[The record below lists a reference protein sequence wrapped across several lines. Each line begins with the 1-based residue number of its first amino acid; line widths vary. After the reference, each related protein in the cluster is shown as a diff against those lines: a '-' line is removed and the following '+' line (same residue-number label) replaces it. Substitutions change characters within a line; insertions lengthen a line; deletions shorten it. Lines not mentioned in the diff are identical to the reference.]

1 MRKEYG
7 FRRLA
12 LGAVSAILL
21 SFPAIA
27 DEIGDADKGARV
39 FKKCAACHQVGADA
53 TDRVGPH
60 LNLLF
65 GRKAA
70 SHEGYRYSDGIVRAG
85 AEGLV
90 WDLEHLDAYLENP
103 KSLVSGTRMNFR
115 GLSKPEDRAN
125 VLAFLRQ
132 YSDDPS
138 NIPEAEPTAIA
149 PEVELSAEVLAIVGD
164 VDYGEYLAGDCT
176 TCHQVDGSDDGI
188 PAIINWPAEDFV
200 IAMHAYKRKIRSHPV
215 MQMMAGRLS
224 DEEIAALAVY
234 FEELE

>member
-1 MRKEYG
+1 MRINGGIKLKV
-7 FRRLA
+7 FV
-12 LGAVSAILL
+12 AVSAAFLAL
-21 SFPAIA
+21 PASA
-27 DEIGDADKGARV
+27 DEIGDVEKGARV
-39 FKKCAACHQVGADA
+39 FKKCAACHQVGKDA

-70 SHEGYRYSDGIVRAG
+70 AHEGFRYSDGIIRAG

-115 GLSKPEDRAN
+115 GLSNPNDRSD

-149 PEVELSAEVLAIVGD
+149 PEVELSADVLAIVGD

-188 PAIINWPAEDFV
+188 PSIINWPAEDFV
-200 IAMHAYKRKIRSHPV
+200 IAMHAYKRKVRSHPV